1 MVLGFLMGRNGG
13 RKEEMFL
20 AEGITMSKTMEVAMV
35 MERDL
40 TWGGEHRKQYTDDVL

>member
-1 MVLGFLMGRNGG
+1 MGRNGG

-40 TWGGEHRKQYTDDVL
+40 TWGNERTTSHTDDVL